1 MKLENKTGIVTG
13 AAKGMGSA
21 ICHALAKEG
30 ARLTLAARDIN
41 ALEVL
46 AKHLRDD
53 GHETRTQPTDV
64 TQETEV
70 ASMIA
75 ETLKAF
81 NGRIDFLVNVAGITG
96 PIETPIW
103 EIEHDDYLAVITTNI
118 VGTFLP
124 IKHVMPTMIEQ
135 RSGRIVN
142 IGGTSGL
149 RGYRYRAAY
158 SSSKWAIRGLTRTV
172 ALEAGPYGIAVNNVV
187 PGIVETPRMDKLC
200 EEKARKRGWTRD
212 EVYNEY
218 VEETSL
224 RSITTPEDIASAVVF
239 AASEDSRNM
248 TGQDIIV
255 DGGWMI

>member
-1 MKLENKTGIVTG
+1 MKLEGQVAIITG
-13 AAKGMGSA
+13 AAKGMGTA
-21 ICHALAKEG
+21 ITRALAEEG
-30 ARLTLAARDIN
+30 ARLTLAARQLEPLEELASSLREAGHQAQ
-41 ALEVL
+41 ALSIDVSDEVQVQTMV
-46 AKHLRDD
+46 
-53 GHETRTQPTDV
+53 EQ
-64 TQETEV
+64 
-70 ASMIA
+70 
-75 ETLKAF
+75 TLDLYG
-81 NGRIDFLVNVAGITG
+81 GRIDVLVNVAGVTG

-103 EIEHDDYLAVITTNI
+103 EIEHDDYLAVITANI
-118 VGTFLP
+118 IGTFLP

-149 RGYRYRAAY
+149 RGYRFRTAY

-212 EVYNEY
+212 EVYDEY

-224 RSITTPEDIASAVVF
+224 RSITTPEDIANAVVF
-239 AASEDSRNM
+239 AASEASRNM

>member
-46 AKHLRDD
+46 AKHLWDD
-53 GHETRTQPTDV
+53 GHEARTQPTDV

-172 ALEAGPYGIAVNNVV
+172 ALEAGHYGIAVNNVV

>member
-187 PGIVETPRMDKLC
+187 PGIVETPRMEKLC

>member
-53 GHETRTQPTDV
+53 GHEVRTQPTDV

-187 PGIVETPRMDKLC
+187 PGIVETPRMEKLC

>member
-1 MKLENKTGIVTG
+1 MKLEGQVAIVTG

-21 ICHALAKEG
+21 ITRALAEEG
-30 ARLTLAARDIN
+30 ANLTLAARQLEPLEELASN
-41 ALEVL
+41 LREAGHRAQALSIDVSNEVQVQ
-46 AKHLRDD
+46 AMV
-53 GHETRTQPTDV
+53 EQ
-64 TQETEV
+64 
-70 ASMIA
+70 
-75 ETLKAF
+75 TLDLYG
-81 NGRIDFLVNVAGITG
+81 GRIDVLVNVAGVTG

-103 EIEHDDYLAVITTNI
+103 EIEHDDYLAVITANI
-118 VGTFLP
+118 IGTFLP

-149 RGYRYRAAY
+149 RGYRFRTAY

-212 EVYNEY
+212 EVYDEY

-224 RSITTPEDIASAVVF
+224 RSITTPEDIANAVVF
-239 AASEDSRNM
+239 AASEASRNM

>member
-1 MKLENKTGIVTG
+1 MKLEGQVAIITG
-13 AAKGMGSA
+13 AAKGMGTA
-21 ICHALAKEG
+21 ITRALAEEG
-30 ARLTLAARDIN
+30 ARLTLVARQLEPLEELASSLREAGHHAQ
-41 ALEVL
+41 ALSIDVSDEVQVQTMV
-46 AKHLRDD
+46 
-53 GHETRTQPTDV
+53 EQ
-64 TQETEV
+64 
-70 ASMIA
+70 
-75 ETLKAF
+75 TLDLYG
-81 NGRIDFLVNVAGITG
+81 GRIDVLVNVAGVTG

-103 EIEHDDYLAVITTNI
+103 EIEHDDYLAVITANI
-118 VGTFLP
+118 IGTFLP

-149 RGYRYRAAY
+149 RGYRFRTAY

-212 EVYNEY
+212 EVYDEY

-224 RSITTPEDIASAVVF
+224 RSITTPEDIANAVVF
-239 AASEDSRNM
+239 AASEASRNM

>member
-1 MKLENKTGIVTG
+1 MKLDNQTGIVTG

-21 ICHALAKEG
+21 ICRALAKEG
-30 ARLTLAARDIN
+30 ARLTLAARDVN
-41 ALEVL
+41 PLEGL
-46 AKHLRDD
+46 AKYLQEE
-53 GHETRTQPTDV
+53 GHEARTQSTDV
-64 TQETEV
+64 TRETEV
-70 ASMIA
+70 KAMVDD
-75 ETLKAF
+75 TLKAF
-81 NGRIDFLVNVAGITG
+81 NGRIDFLVNVAGVTG
-96 PIETPIW
+96 PIETPVW
-103 EIEHDDYLAVITTNI
+103 EIEHDDYLAVITANI

-124 IKHVMPTMIEQ
+124 IKHVMPVMIEQ

-149 RGYRYRAAY
+149 RGYRYRTAY

-187 PGIVETPRMDKLC
+187 PGIVETPRMEKLC
-200 EEKARKRGWTRD
+200 EEKARKRGWTKD
-212 EVYNEY
+212 EVYAEY

-224 RSITTPEDIASAVVF
+224 RSITTPEDIANAVVF

>member
-1 MKLENKTGIVTG
+1 MKLDNQTGIVTG

-21 ICHALAKEG
+21 ICRALAKEG

-41 ALEVL
+41 PLEDL
-46 AKHLRDD
+46 AKHLQKE
-53 GHETRTQPTDV
+53 GHQARAQSTDV
-64 TQETEV
+64 TRETEV
-70 ASMIA
+70 KAMVDDTI
-75 ETLKAF
+75 KAF
-81 NGRIDFLVNVAGITG
+81 NGRIDFLVNVAGVTG
-96 PIETPIW
+96 PIETPVW
-103 EIEHDDYLAVITTNI
+103 EIEHDDYLAVITANI

-124 IKHVMPTMIEQ
+124 IKHVMPVMIEQ

-149 RGYRYRAAY
+149 RGYRYRTAY

-187 PGIVETPRMDKLC
+187 PGIVETPRMEKLC
-200 EEKARKRGWTRD
+200 EEKARKRGWTKD
-212 EVYNEY
+212 EVYAEY

-224 RSITTPEDIASAVVF
+224 RSITTPEDIANAVVF